1 MNQHAY
7 LRALTRRIRR
17 LGRLACD
24 TRAAAAVEFAMVGS
38 IFILLICMTIE
49 LGLTL
54 FTQSVMDNALRD
66 GARLIRTNQAS
77 SSTFVSAVCREVG
90 TVLIPSCTTKL
101 QYYVATASSFSQ
113 LSAKTGTLPDTY
125 TAGSSAADMLA
136 QITYARPTLIPWAS
150 KFLGGT
156 DLLIST
162 VARVKAKRPVR
173 SRSSL
178 RCCPS

>member
-1 MNQHAY
+1 MDTSGHFQ
-7 LRALTRRIRR
+7 ALKRRIRR
-17 LGRLACD
+17 LRRLVRD
-24 TRAAAAVEFAMVGS
+24 THAAAAVEFAMVGT
-38 IFILLICMTIE
+38 IFMLLICMTLE

-77 SSTFVSAVCREVG
+77 SSSTFVSAVCREVG
-90 TVLIPSCTTKL
+90 TVLIPSCTSNL

-113 LSAKTGTLPDTY
+113 LSAKTGTLPNSY

-136 QITYARPTLIPWAS
+136 QIGYARPTLIPWAS

-162 VARVKAKRPVR
+162 VAFQNEPY
-173 SRSSL
+173 
-178 RCCPS
+178 

>member
-1 MNQHAY
+1 MNQHGK
-7 LRALTRRIRR
+7 LRALTRRFRR
-17 LGRLACD
+17 LGRLARD

-38 IFILLICMTIE
+38 VFMLLICMTLE

-77 SSTFVSAVCREVG
+77 SSSTFVSAVCNEVG
-90 TVLIPSCTTKL
+90 TVLIPSCSTNL
-101 QYYVATASSFSQ
+101 QYYVATASSFSS
-113 LSAKTGTLPDTY
+113 LSAKTGTLPNSY

-136 QITYARPTLIPWAS
+136 QIAYARPTLIPWAS

-162 VARVKAKRPVR
+162 VAFQNEPY
-173 SRSSL
+173 
-178 RCCPS
+178 

>member
-1 MNQHAY
+1 MDKHGY

-17 LGRLACD
+17 LGRLARD
-24 TRAAAAVEFAMVGS
+24 SRAAAAVEFAMVGS
-38 IFILLICMTIE
+38 IFMLLVCMTLE

-66 GARLIRTNQAS
+66 GARLIRTDQANS
-77 SSTFVSAVCREVG
+77 SSTFVSAVCNEVG

-113 LSAKTGTLPDTY
+113 LSAKTSTLPNSY
-125 TAGSSAADMLA
+125 TAGSSASDMLA
-136 QITYARPTLIPWAS
+136 QVAYSRPTLIPWAS

-162 VARVKAKRPVR
+162 VAFQNEPY
-173 SRSSL
+173 
-178 RCCPS
+178 